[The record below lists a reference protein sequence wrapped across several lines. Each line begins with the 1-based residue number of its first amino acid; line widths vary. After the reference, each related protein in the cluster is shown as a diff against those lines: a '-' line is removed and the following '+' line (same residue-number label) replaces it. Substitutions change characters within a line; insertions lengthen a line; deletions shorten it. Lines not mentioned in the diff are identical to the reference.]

1 MSIGETAI
9 KHLSHYHSFVEN
21 GVVSIDSDE
30 KLSVDSLLN
39 KFSLSINEL
48 FLKAVSHYVSFI
60 ENQNEVTLFIET
72 ETKKDVSM
80 NIQFKWT
87 NTLLDHLK
95 ESNIT
100 LMLNDTPRFTLK
112 KETNL
117 VSEDVLF
124 DFQISKD
131 KINIKYFFS
140 SADLTSELERVMT
153 RIVYLMCQYSKEIS
167 VNMEHFSFLSPVEKE
182 MVQVQFNNT
191 KSEYDLTQTFIDVFE
206 TTVKKNPKRIAVHYG
221 NTSMTYSELNEKAN
235 SIAHMLKESGVKN
248 NTIVGIM
255 MNRSIESLV
264 AILGVLKSG
273 GAYLPLDPKQP
284 YERLVYM
291 VKDSEMKTLLVGH
304 ECECSKYEDIFESV
318 NLIEVDLESLNLIS
332 NLDEKPALSDL
343 SYIIYT
349 SGTTGNPK
357 GVMVEHKNLINFI
370 NWMIEIG
377 KMSNETRMLQS
388 FSLIFDASIIEMMP
402 CLAAGGQICILDD
415 SQKVNPEE
423 ILEHLAGAQALMV
436 PSLFRAVLDYAETF
450 NQLEKLSKF
459 DKLYLGAEPLPTDLI
474 AKFGDLC
481 PNKVK
486 DISNLYG
493 PTESTVVAS
502 AYFYNEQSSLEEVSV
517 GKPIGNGE
525 IYIVKDNKLCGIG
538 MEGEL
543 CVGGQGVTRGYLN
556 QSALTHEKYVV
567 IPQISDN
574 FIYKTGDIGYWRED
588 GTLKL
593 LGRGDEQVKINGYR
607 IELSE
612 IESGL
617 RKIEGINDAVVIY
630 DQSEKT
636 PLFVA
641 FYRGTK
647 FESTNKIKELLKK
660 NLPCYMIPNEIIK
673 VEEFPQTVGGKLDKK
688 KLMVDFIDNTSKKD
702 KSGNVNEILLVFSEV
717 LGNREVLMEDNFF
730 ELGGDSI
737 KAIQIISKLR
747 QKKFELSVK
756 DILGN
761 KIIGKIYSKV
771 KAISNFEVSQEE
783 IVGPAVLSPIQQ
795 TFFEKMRINEPNY
808 FNQSYML
815 ESTSELNLDFIEN
828 SLNAVVKHH
837 DLLRATYS
845 DKGQNILPYKK
856 DQHFGMSLVDLTHI
870 KSAVELEEKIINETL
885 KIQKS
890 IDIEKGPLF
899 KVGLFK
905 CIDRSY
911 LFFCIHHLS
920 IDGISWRILVSDFIE
935 GYETQIEG
943 KEIALP
949 PKTISFKEWSQY
961 LREYGKSEQLAK
973 EIPYWKEI
981 NSKIAAGKFRK
992 KPQTKEFTLKTLVIE
1007 LDEKYTNEILYEAG
1021 RAYNT
1026 EINDILITGLVRAIQ
1041 KQTKNQTVAIN
1052 MEGHGREQ
1060 IHKDIKNDRTI
1071 GWFTSEYPVVVENLG
1086 YSISKDIVH
1095 IKETVRKIPNRG
1107 MGNLILQSF
1116 SPELFNEIDPDIT
1129 FNYLG
1134 EFGQEYQDRVF
1145 STSSMPKARD
1155 KSMLNAFRTPITIN
1169 GLIINK
1175 NLKMEVTYEE
1185 NVFETD
1191 FVQQLMNQF
1200 IEQLKEVITYCKEQK
1215 ERHNTVS
1222 DFGEYDWSNEE
1233 FEKVQTK
1240 FKKKGYEIS
1249 EIYPL
1254 TSMQEAML
1262 YHKISNPNSSVYI
1275 VQMTNSVKQ
1284 NIDHTLMEQSL
1295 SIIAKKYS
1303 ILRTAIEHRLVTDP
1317 RQIILED
1324 RKLEFSFVDLT
1335 NQDDKKEKFEKIKK
1349 ADIRRGFDLE
1359 EDSLFRLKIIK
1370 LDEEDFK
1377 ILISFH
1383 HIILDGWCSS
1393 ILRNELFEIYQS
1405 LAEGI
1410 SYKTLLLTEDE
1421 EDKTF
1426 SDYVSLSQN
1435 NNIVEAQKYWRE
1447 LLEGFEEQIVVKPE
1461 GNPDGGDIDDVG
1473 KVEFKLSKE
1482 LYEGLEEFCNTQG
1495 YTLNTVIE
1503 TMWGLTL
1510 AAYTN
1515 RDDIV
1520 FGKVVSG
1527 RNVDLEGIDTMMGMF
1542 INTVPV
1548 RVKIRKY
1555 DTVSNLL
1562 NQVQEQS
1569 INTTEYDYC
1578 PLGEIQQMSSLGN
1591 ELLKNA
1597 VSFENYEQYGYG
1609 TLNNKTFK
1617 LESIRELTDFNLSL
1631 GAVKGTD
1638 FYLSM
1643 MYDLNMY
1650 GESEVQRILSRMMM
1664 LLTQIIKNPG
1674 VLISELNYFE
1684 PGEEEKVL
1692 VEYNKTEDNFALND
1706 SLVSLFEKQ
1715 VISHPNNVAVE
1726 FEGEF
1731 LSYKDLNIKANSL
1744 ASVLKQNGVR
1754 AGDIVPIITKPS
1766 EELVVAVLATLKAG
1780 AAYLPIDPEQPI
1792 KRIQYMIN
1800 EVGATVI
1807 LHGTKSLNLDSIS
1820 LEIVQIRME
1829 DIPKRKVNNLS
1840 VVVKSTDLAYVI
1852 FTSGTT
1858 GEPKGV
1864 MVNHRNSLNHTLWQ
1878 IKNGDFNSEST
1889 MIQTIAFTFDGH
1901 TAELF
1906 PTLLSGGKLVIAT
1919 ELQRKDPSELL
1930 NLIPGNR
1937 ITFIPSLLREVIA
1950 YAKQVRRTHLLSQF
1964 DKLFIVAE
1972 PITLDE
1978 VYEVIGNNNVK
1989 LNDIYHFYGPSEATV
2004 TTVSHKMSDHSIGS
2018 VIPIGKPVSNTKLYV
2033 INQFGNL
2040 CGIGMTGELCIT
2052 GESVSLGYLNQ
2063 PILTD
2068 EKFIPSAF
2076 EEHTKMYKTGDLVRW
2091 TIQGTIEFLGRKD
2104 NQIKLRGFRI
2114 EIQEINAALKAY
2126 KGVLDA
2132 IVIMRGQNEEKCLCA
2147 YIISKEQINIDSLRK
2162 EIAQTLPE
2170 YMLPS
2175 HIVQLE
2181 KMPTTLNGKIN
2192 TSQLPDPVIGCV
2204 FDYIE
2209 PKTNTQRTLTSL
2221 FKKVLKVEQI
2231 GIKDSFYDLGGHS
2244 LKVTRLLN
2252 YIEQELQ
2259 VRLTVR
2265 EIMEGKT
2272 VEKISSIIDEMDST
2286 IYYEEIS
2293 VAEEVD

>member
-1 MSIGETAI
+1 MNIEETTI
-9 KHLSHYHSFVEN
+9 KSLRDYYSFEEN
-21 GVVSIDSDE
+21 GVVSIDANE
-30 KLSVDSLLN
+30 KLHVDSLLN

-48 FLKAVSHYVSFI
+48 FLMAVSHYVSFI
-60 ENQNEVTLFIET
+60 ENKNELTIFIET
-72 ETKKDVSM
+72 EQKKNVSM
-80 NIQFKWT
+80 NIHFNWT

-95 ESNIT
+95 QLNKT
-100 LMLNDTPRFTLK
+100 PMLNDTLSFTLK

-117 VSEDVLF
+117 ISEDVLLEF
-124 DFQISKD
+124 EISEYV
-131 KINIKYFFS
+131 INIKYSFS
-140 SADLTSELERVMT
+140 SADLANELQRVMT

-167 VNMEHFSFLSPVEKE
+167 VNMKHFSFLSLDEKE

-191 KSEYDLTQTFIDVFE
+191 KSKYDLTQTFIDVFE
-206 TTVKKNPKRIAVHYG
+206 TTVKKNPKHIAVRLG
-221 NTSMTYSELNEKAN
+221 NTQMTYSELNEKAN
-235 SIAHMLKESGVKN
+235 SIARMLKGSGVKN
-248 NTIVGIM
+248 DTIVGIM

-284 YERLVYM
+284 HERLAYM
-291 VKDSEMKTLLVGH
+291 VRDSAMKTLLVGH
-304 ECECSKYEDIFESV
+304 ECEYSKDKDMFKSV
-318 NLIEVDLESLNLIS
+318 NLIEVDLESLNLTP

-357 GVMVEHKNLINFI
+357 GVMVEHKNLINFV
-370 NWMIEIG
+370 NWMIKIG
-377 KMSNETRMLQS
+377 QISNKTKMIQS

-423 ILEHLAGAQALMV
+423 ILEQLVGAQALML

-450 NQLEKLSKF
+450 HQLEKLSKF
-459 DKLYLGAEPLPTDLI
+459 DKIYLGAEPLPADLI
-474 AKFGDLC
+474 TKFSDLC
-481 PNKVK
+481 PNKIK
-486 DISNLYG
+486 DVSNLYG

-502 AYFYNEQSSLEEVSV
+502 AYFYDEQSPPEDVSV

-543 CVGGQGVTRGYLN
+543 CVGGEGVTRGYLN
-556 QSALTHEKYVV
+556 QPVLTDEKYVV
-567 IPQISDN
+567 IPKISN
-574 FIYKTGDIGYWRED
+574 GRIYKTGDVGYWRED

-593 LGRGDEQVKINGYR
+593 LGRRDEQVKINGYR

-617 RKIEGINDAVVIY
+617 RQIEGINDAVVIY
-630 DQSEKT
+630 DQSEKI

-660 NLPCYMIPNEIIK
+660 NLPCYMIPNDIVK

-688 KLMVDFIDNTSKKD
+688 NLILDFIDNVSKTD
-702 KSGNVNEILLVFSEV
+702 KSGSVNEILLVFSEV
-717 LGNREVLMEDNFF
+717 LGKREVVMEDNFF

-756 DILGN
+756 DILES
-761 KIIGKIYSKV
+761 KIIEKIYSKI
-771 KAISNFEVSQEE
+771 KSISNFEVSQEE
-783 IVGPAVLSPIQQ
+783 VVGSAVLSPIQQ

-828 SLNAVVKHH
+828 ALNAVVKHH

-845 DKGQNILPYKK
+845 EKGQNILPYKK
-856 DQHFGMSLVDLTHI
+856 NQHFGMSVVDLTHI
-870 KSAVELEEKIINETL
+870 KNVVELEEQIIKGTL

-890 IDIEKGPLF
+890 IEIEKGPLF

-905 CIDRSY
+905 CVDRSY

-935 GYETQIEG
+935 GYETQVEG
-943 KEIALP
+943 NEIVLP

-973 EIPYWKEI
+973 EIPYWKEL

-992 KPQTKEFTLKTLVIE
+992 RPQTKEFTLKTMVIE
-1007 LDEKYTNEILYEAG
+1007 LDEKYTNEMLYESG
-1021 RAYNT
+1021 KAYKT

-1052 MEGHGREQ
+1052 MEGHGREP
-1060 IHKDIKNDRTI
+1060 IHKDVKNDRTI
-1071 GWFTSEYPVVVENLG
+1071 GWFTSEYPVVVDNVG
-1086 YSISKDIVH
+1086 HSISKDIVH

-1116 SPELFNEIDPDIT
+1116 SPELFDEIDPDIT

-1134 EFGQEYQDRVF
+1134 EFGQEYRDRVF
-1145 STSSMPKARD
+1145 STSSMVKARD

-1169 GLIINK
+1169 GSIINK
-1175 NLKMEVTYEE
+1175 HLKMEVTYEE

-1200 IEQLKEVITYCKEQK
+1200 IEQLKEVITHCKEQTK
-1215 ERHNTVS
+1215 RHYTAS

-1240 FKKKGYEIS
+1240 FEKKGYKIS

-1262 YHKISNPNSSVYI
+1262 YYKISNPDESVYT
-1275 VQMTNSVKQ
+1275 VQMVNSVKRSV
-1284 NIDHTLMEQSL
+1284 DYSLMEQSL

-1317 RQIILED
+1317 RQIILEG
-1324 RKLEFSFVDLT
+1324 RKVECSFVDLT
-1335 NQDDKKEKFEKIKK
+1335 TQYDKKEKLEQIKN
-1349 ADIRRGFDLE
+1349 ADIRRGFDFE

-1370 LDEEDFK
+1370 LEEEDFK

-1405 LAEGI
+1405 LDEGVP
-1410 SYKTLLLTEDE
+1410 YETLLVTESE

-1426 SDYVSLSQN
+1426 SDYVSISQN

-1461 GNPDGGDIDDVG
+1461 GNPDGGDIDDVR
-1473 KVEFKLSKE
+1473 KAEFKLTKE
-1482 LYEGLEEFCNTQG
+1482 LHEGLEEFCNTEG

-1510 AAYTN
+1510 AVYTN
-1515 RDDIV
+1515 MDDIV

-1548 RVKIRKY
+1548 RVKINKY
-1555 DTVSNLL
+1555 DTILNLL

-1578 PLGEIQQMSSLGN
+1578 PLGEIQQTSLLGN
-1591 ELLKNA
+1591 ELIKNA
-1597 VSFENYEQYGYG
+1597 VSFENYEPAV
-1609 TLNNKTFK
+1609 LNNNVFK
-1617 LESIRELTDFNLSL
+1617 LESTRELTDFNLSL
-1631 GAVKGTD
+1631 GAVKRTD

-1643 MYDLNMY
+1643 MYNLNIY
-1650 GESEVQRILSRMMM
+1650 GESEIQRMLSRMIK
-1664 LLTQIIKNPG
+1664 LLTQMIKNPG

-1692 VEYNKTEDNFALND
+1692 VKYNKTEDNFALND

-1726 FEGEF
+1726 FEGKS
-1731 LSYKDLNIKANSL
+1731 LSYKDLNIKANNL
-1744 ASVLKQNGVR
+1744 ACVLKQNGVK

-1766 EELVVAVLATLKAG
+1766 EELVIAVFGTLKAG

-1807 LHGTKSLNLDSIS
+1807 LHGTESVNLDSLL
-1820 LEIVQIRME
+1820 LEIVQVRME
-1829 DIPKRKVNNLS
+1829 DIPNRKENNLNI
-1840 VVVKSTDLAYVI
+1840 VVRPTDLAYVI

-1858 GEPKGV
+1858 GEPKGI

-1878 IKNGDFNSEST
+1878 MKNGDFNSKST

-1919 ELQRKDPSELL
+1919 ELQRKDPAELL

-1937 ITFIPSLLREVIA
+1937 MTFIPSLLREVIS
-1950 YAKQVRRTHLLSQF
+1950 YAKQVKCTHLLSQF
-1964 DKLFIVAE
+1964 DKVFIAAE

-1978 VYEVIGNNNVK
+1978 VYEMVGNNTEK
-1989 LNDIYHFYGPSEATV
+1989 LNDVYHFYGPSEATV
-2004 TTVSHKMSDHSIGS
+2004 TTVAHKMSECSIGS
-2018 VIPIGKPVSNTKLYV
+2018 VVPIGKPVSNTKLYV

-2068 EKFIPSAF
+2068 EKFIPNPF
-2076 EEHTKMYKTGDLVRW
+2076 EKYTKMYKTGDLVRW
-2091 TIQGTIEFLGRKD
+2091 TTQGTLEFLGRKD

-2114 EIQEINAALKAY
+2114 EIQEINAVLKAY
-2126 KGVLDA
+2126 KGVQDA
-2132 IVIMRGQNEEKCLCA
+2132 VVIMRGQNEEKYLCA
-2147 YIISKEQINIDSLRK
+2147 YIISKEQIDIDSLRK
-2162 EIAQTLPE
+2162 EISETLPE
-2170 YMLPS
+2170 YMLPRY
-2175 HIVQLE
+2175 IVQLE
-2181 KMPTTLNGKIN
+2181 KMPRTLNGKIN
-2192 TSQLPDPVIGCV
+2192 TSQLPAPVIDCV
-2204 FDYIE
+2204 ADYIE
-2209 PKTNTQRTLTSL
+2209 PKTDTQRTLLNL
-2221 FKKVLKVEQI
+2221 FKTVLKVEQI
-2231 GIKDSFYDLGGHS
+2231 GIMDSFYDLGGHS

-2272 VEKISSIIDEMDST
+2272 VEKISSIIDAMDST
-2286 IYYEEIS
+2286 IHYEKIS